1 MDAIHPRHGTAD
13 AVINFAPRPLC
24 IVFGC
29 GSASNA
35 NSGAI
40 PDKSLQ

>member
-1 MDAIHPRHGTAD
+1 MGTISPRHGMVD
-13 AVINFAPRPLC
+13 PVFNVAPRPFYF
-24 IVFGC
+24 VFGC